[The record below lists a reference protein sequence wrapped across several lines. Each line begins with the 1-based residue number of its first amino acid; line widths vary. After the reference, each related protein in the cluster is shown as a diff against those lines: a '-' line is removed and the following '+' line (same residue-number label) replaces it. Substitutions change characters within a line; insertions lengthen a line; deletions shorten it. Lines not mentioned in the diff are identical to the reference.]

1 MPYYIQQDHP
11 DCAGWATIKEDG
23 EIIGCHTT
31 KKAAIDQMVA
41 VSIAEDMEPGGERA
55 DAPAPPKDQITG
67 SDTNPSGSASGKTGG
82 IEINEAT
89 ETALRNKLEEHNT
102 QMADDDKPEW
112 TRTTLGA
119 LKAVYRRGAGAFST
133 SHRPNMTR
141 AQWAIA
147 RVNAFL
153 YLVRNGSPENPNYIT
168 DNDLL
173 HPDHPRF
180 SDETNEREL
189 RQVDLAAPAFMR
201 ENARRGL
208 RLYAEGKGG
217 DGLVPQTITDARRMA
232 SGQISEQKWRKIG
245 PWIARHMVDFQA
257 VEDGEITPGV
267 VAHLLWGSGSN
278 VTEARRAMAYAERIV
293 AQIDAEERSL
303 EESSYSW
310 THKQWLLYEALED
323 IVESTR
329 PFTQSTDGDGAHYV
343 ADSPFKDSGLVCAN
357 CVFYEGP
364 RACEIVE
371 GDISPEG
378 VCKFWIIP
386 NPLIKLQE
394 LQSGVTMEGLATG
407 DETDD

>member
-41 VSIAEDMEPGGERA
+41 VSIAEDMEPGGER
-55 DAPAPPKDQITG
+55 
-67 SDTNPSGSASGKTGG
+67 
-82 IEINEAT
+82 
-89 ETALRNKLEEHNT
+89 
-102 QMADDDKPEW
+102 
-112 TRTTLGA
+112 
-119 LKAVYRRGAGAFST
+119 
-133 SHRPNMTR
+133 
-141 AQWAIA
+141 
-147 RVNAFL
+147 
-153 YLVRNGSPENPNYIT
+153 
-168 DNDLL
+168 
-173 HPDHPRF
+173 
-180 SDETNEREL
+180 EL
-189 RQVDLAAPAFMR
+189 RQVDLSAPAFMR

-232 SGQISEQKWRKIG
+232 AGQISEEKWRKIG
-245 PWIARHMVDFQA
+245 PWIARHLVDFEA
-257 VEDGEITPGV
+257 VEDGEVTPGV

-278 VTEARRAMAYAERIV
+278 ATEARRAMAYAERIV
-293 AQIDAEERSL
+293 TQLDDENRSL
-303 EESSYSW
+303 DESSYSW
-310 THKQWLLYEALED
+310 THKQWLLYEALEE

-343 ADSPFKDSGLVCAN
+343 ADSPFKDSGLVCSN

-371 GDISPEG
+371 GDIAPEG

-386 NPLIKLQE
+386 NSLIKLQE
-394 LQSGVTMEGLATG
+394 LQSGVTMEGSQPG
-407 DETDD
+407 EVSDE